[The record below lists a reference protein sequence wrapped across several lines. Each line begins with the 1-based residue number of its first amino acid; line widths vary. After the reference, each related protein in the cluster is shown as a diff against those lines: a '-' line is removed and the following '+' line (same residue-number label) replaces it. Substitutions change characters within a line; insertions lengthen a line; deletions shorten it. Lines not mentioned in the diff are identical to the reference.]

1 LVIGAAQRVVR
12 LPGSPGLVRICW
24 QYAVVVVWFS
34 HLVIDSVVR
43 WSMKALRSGHIAS
56 SCPSKTDVPVPGRWQ
71 RDGDGV
77 IDRCYPYV
85 PPLRPRV

>member
-1 LVIGAAQRVVR
+1 
-12 LPGSPGLVRICW
+12 
-24 QYAVVVVWFS
+24 
-34 HLVIDSVVR
+34 
-43 WSMKALRSGHIAS
+43 MKALRSGHIAS

-85 PPLRPRV
+85 PPLRPRVIRPYHF